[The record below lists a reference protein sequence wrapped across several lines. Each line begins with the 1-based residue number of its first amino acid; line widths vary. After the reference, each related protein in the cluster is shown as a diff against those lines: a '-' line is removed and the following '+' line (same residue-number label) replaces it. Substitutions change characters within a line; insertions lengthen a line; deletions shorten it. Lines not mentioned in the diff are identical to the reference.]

1 MKANDVTLALG
12 PLVGNIANAL
22 IKEKVDNSKTIV
34 FDDLERCSINLEDL
48 FGAINKY
55 VEHHGCK
62 VIVIAHD
69 DKLNDE
75 LTDKK
80 EKIFGQVIKVTPDIE
95 GAFNQFISKSKAPI
109 AFEAIKDIIYKSF
122 LASEC

>member
-109 AFEAIKDIIYKSF
+109 AFEAI
-122 LASEC
+122 

>member
-1 MKANDVTLALG
+1 M
-12 PLVGNIANAL
+12 
-22 IKEKVDNSKTIV
+22 DNSKTIV

-95 GAFNQFISKSKAPI
+95 ERSTNSLAKARH
-109 AFEAIKDIIYKSF
+109 
-122 LASEC
+122 L